1 MMHTESAAHRQQ
13 VSFQPGSIVS
23 ARGREWVVLPQS
35 EGDILHL
42 RPIGSGEDSSTIL
55 FAPLEKQPVTQAT
68 FPMPTA
74 EQAGIQAAGLLLRDA
89 LMLKLRNGAGPFRS
103 FGNIAIEPRAYQLV
117 PLMMALKL
125 ETLRLLIADD
135 VGIGKT
141 IEAGLIVR
149 ELLDRGEID
158 RLTVLCPPHLCEQ
171 WQKELL
177 NRFHIEAEIVR
188 TSSAARLERGIP
200 AGKSIFSEYSF
211 TIVSLDYIKNKNRR
225 DAFAEQCPGMVV
237 VDEAHTCSRT
247 GQGRQL
253 RFELLR
259 DLAKDKD
266 RHLILLTATPHS
278 GDEEAFYNLLSLLK
292 PEFTDLKAIDSA
304 EHPLR
309 RLLADHFVQRRRQDI
324 KEWQEGNLFPER
336 FTAESTYKLTGAW
349 GDLFQEVLDYAREL
363 VEREE
368 EGSLRQRMNWWAALA
383 LLRCISSSPQA
394 AIRSLKTR
402 LENTLDAGE
411 HQSEEEAVLEL
422 EEKAATSVL
431 DGSDD
436 LGLSSD
442 DIEPGAA
449 LAEDVQRLQGMI
461 DKPRS
466 LKSSADPKLKK
477 LIVDLGQILAEGFR
491 PVIFCRYI
499 ATAEYL
505 GDELSRKFKDHEVI
519 TVTGELTPSEREE
532 KILSLK
538 SSDKPP
544 LLVATDC
551 LSEGINL
558 QEFFTAVI
566 HYDLSWNPTRH
577 EQREGRVDRF
587 GQKADKVKALM
598 LYGEDNPIDGAVLQV
613 ILRKAERIRKTL
625 GVSVPMPEDNNR
637 ITQAIMNTVLLHKG
651 GSGRSK
657 AKQLSLLDLAGD
669 SLDDLDME
677 LDAKWESA
685 REKAKRHR
693 TIFAQSRLKPEQV
706 MPEWEKAFAVLGT
719 EDDVE
724 RFVVRACDRLG
735 APLEKLKKGGYRAP
749 LTHLPWEV
757 RERLETSGLLK
768 IKKIDFRYP
777 VSVAGAD
784 FIHRT
789 HPLVSH
795 LANFV
800 AETAMSGEQ
809 NDLVARAGVIFTKE
823 VSKKTM
829 VLLLRLRNRL
839 VIRRAKHSREMLAE
853 EALALAIEGSSGLRI
868 LPKKEALVIMQAK
881 VSKNMDVERRARELE
896 TALANLTDYQKT
908 FEDLASQR
916 SQELLTDHRRVRDA
930 ADARGEYHVH
940 PQIPAD
946 IMGIY
951 VLVPDMALF

>member
-1 MMHTESAAHRQQ
+1 MNQTATPS

-35 EGDILHL
+35 EGDLLHL
-42 RPIGSGEDSSTIL
+42 RPIGSGEDIRTIIY
-55 FAPLEKQPVTQAT
+55 APLERQPVTQAI
-68 FPMPTA
+68 FPPPTP

-103 FGNIAIEPRAYQLV
+103 FGNIAVEPRAYQLV

-125 ETLRLLIADD
+125 ETVRLLIADD

-149 ELLDRGEID
+149 EFMDRGEVD

-171 WQKELL
+171 WQKEFRD
-177 NRFHIEAEIVR
+177 RFHIEAVIVR
-188 TSSAARLERGIP
+188 TNTAARLERGIP
-200 AGKSIFSEYSF
+200 AGSSIFTEYPF

-225 DAFAEQCPGMVV
+225 DAFAEQCPEMVI
-237 VDEAHTCSRT
+237 VDEAHTCSRS
-247 GQGRQL
+247 GRGRQL
-253 RFELLR
+253 RFELL
-259 DLAKDKD
+259 KDIASD
-266 RHLILLTATPHS
+266 PNRHLVLLTATPHS

-292 PEFTDLKAIDSA
+292 QKFNALKEIIGAD
-304 EHPLR
+304 HPLR
-309 RLLADHFVQRRRQDI
+309 RELADHFVQRRRQDI
-324 KEWQEGNLFPER
+324 KEWQEGRLFPER
-336 FTAESTYKLTGAW
+336 FTAEATYKLTGAW
-349 GDLFQEVLDYAREL
+349 GALFQEVLDYAREL
-363 VEREE
+363 VVREE

-394 AIRSLKTR
+394 AIRALQTR
-402 LENTLDAGE
+402 LDNTIGPDS
-411 HQSEEEAVLEL
+411 QSEEEALQEL
-422 EEKAATSVL
+422 EEKGAATVL

-449 LAEDVQRLQGMI
+449 VEEDVQTLSGMI
-461 DKPRS
+461 QKARE
-466 LKSSADPKLKK
+466 LKSGADPKLKK
-477 LIVDLGQILAEGFR
+477 LKNVLAALLDEGYC

-499 ATAEYL
+499 ATAKYL
-505 GDELSRKFKDHEVI
+505 GEELGRKFKKHEVLTI
-519 TVTGELTPSEREE
+519 TGELTPAEREE
-532 KILSLK
+532 KILALRQSE
-538 SSDKPP
+538 KPP
-544 LLVATDC
+544 VLVATDC

-637 ITQAIMNTVLLHKG
+637 VTQAIMNAVLLHRKN
-651 GSGRSK
+651 SHSSRER
-657 AKQLSLLDLAGD
+657 QMSLFDHEEQTLEAIDR
-669 SLDDLDME
+669 E
-677 LDAKWESA
+677 LDAQWESA

-719 EDDVE
+719 EYDVE
-724 RFVVRACDRLG
+724 RFVVTACERLG
-735 APLEKLKKGGYRAP
+735 APLVKLREGGYHAP
-749 LTHLPWEV
+749 LDHLPREV
-757 RERLETSGLLK
+757 RERLSTSGLLQLN
-768 IKKIDFRYP
+768 KIDFRYP
-777 VSVAGAD
+777 VSSERAE

-795 LANFV
+795 LADFI
-800 AETAMSGEQ
+800 AEKAMSSEQ
-809 NDLVARAGVIFTKE
+809 ADLVARTGAIFTRE
-823 VSKKTM
+823 VKVKTTII
-829 VLLLRLRNRL
+829 LLRLRNRL
-839 VIRRAKHSREMLAE
+839 VIKRAKQSREMLAE
-853 EALALAIEGSSGLRI
+853 EALALAIEGTSEPRL
-868 LPKKEALVIMQAK
+868 LNKKEALELMQAQ
-881 VSKNMDVERRARELE
+881 VSKNMEPQRRRRELE
-896 TALANLTDYQKT
+896 AILDRLDGFQDIFTGLA
-908 FEDLASQR
+908 EQR
-916 SQELLTDHRRVRDA
+916 SRELLEDHRRVRDA
-930 ADARGEYHVH
+930 ADARGEYRVY
-940 PQIPAD
+940 PQLPVD
-946 IMGIY
+946 IMGVY
-951 VLVPDMALF
+951 VLVPDVALF